1 MLLLGFRLNVGSQ
14 LMCVGIMPPSFS
26 HTHIAWNGGL
36 NGDAGIYSLF
46 MIVVVLVIL
55 FLPSDW
61 RL

>member
-1 MLLLGFRLNVGSQ
+1 VCGHHATVF
-14 LMCVGIMPPSFS
+14 FS
-26 HTHIAWNGGL
+26 HTYAWNGGL

>member
-1 MLLLGFRLNVGSQ
+1 VWASCHRLF
-14 LMCVGIMPPSFS
+14 L
-26 HTHIAWNGGL
+26 THIAWNGGL

>member
-1 MLLLGFRLNVGSQ
+1 VCGHHATVF
-14 LMCVGIMPPSFS
+14 FS
-26 HTHIAWNGGL
+26 HTYAWNGGW